1 MYVAKLLNFDEHA
14 QGLRRPTA
22 EAVVRQLRADILE
35 GRLKPGERLRQE
47 ALALRLG
54 TSRIPIREA
63 LHRLEMEGLVRIV
76 PHAGARVFKLTMQ
89 ELDEIYR
96 LRERLDPLAVSLS
109 VPNLSSDQIDDLR
122 KKLATL
128 DAISPNRVADDPAQ
142 WIQLDLEFHL
152 GTYAGAE
159 APRIRDLVRGLL
171 YNAQP
176 YRRMCLACKP
186 DLDLQ
191 RAEHHL
197 LLDAIERRDA
207 QGAEV
212 ILQGHIRRTRF
223 MLVSHPEIFAAD

>member
-1 MYVAKLLNFDEHA
+1 MAKVLDVGEGA
-14 QGLRRPTA
+14 DGLKRPTA
-22 EAVVRQLRADILE
+22 DAVVRQLREDILD
-35 GRLKPGERLRQE
+35 GRLKPGQRLRQE

-76 PHAGARVFKLTMQ
+76 PHAGARVFKLTTR

-109 VPNLSSDQIDDLR
+109 VPNLTDAQIADVR
-122 KKLATL
+122 QKLSVL
-128 DAISPNRVADDPAQ
+128 DTISPAGVAEDPSE
-142 WIQLDLEFHL
+142 WIELDLKFHL
-152 GTYAGAE
+152 ATYAGAD
-159 APRIRDLVRGLL
+159 APRILDLVRGLL
-171 YNAQP
+171 YSAQP
-176 YRRMCLACKP
+176 YRRLCLTCEP

-223 MLVSHPEIFAAD
+223 QLVSRPEIFTLE